1 MMTIGERWFV
11 LLGAI
16 AIAVLVAWIWI
27 RAVDGDGDHASTGE
41 YEISSAGERDPAVR
55 AALEKAMEA
64 ERRFVEGERARTR
77 ARAAL
82 KEMEAREAR
91 EMNDGK

>member
-1 MMTIGERWFV
+1 MMTIGERWAV

-16 AIAVLVAWIWI
+16 ALGMLVAWIWI
-27 RAVDGDGDHASTGE
+27 RAVDGDSTSTGE

-55 AALEKAMEA
+55 AALEMAMET
-64 ERRFVEGERARTR
+64 ERRFRDGEKARER

-82 KEMEAREAR
+82 RKMEARELR